1 LTQLSELPLDY
12 RDGQAIVLSQV
23 TSVERTQAPAL
34 ITRADR
40 QRVLTVGSGVTGR
53 AAGDVTNDIEAALNA
68 QVDFP
73 SGYGFKFI
81 GESEAQRESFAQLG
95 QSIILGIAL
104 IYMLLVALFQSWLH
118 PLAIMFSLPVT
129 LVGAFGGLWLTGNT
143 LNLISLLGIILLMGV
158 VTKNAILLVDFT
170 NVLRTE
176 RGYSRKEALIEAG
189 RLRIRP
195 ILMTTAAI
203 VFALL
208 PLLLGTGAGAE
219 FRAPLAAVVI
229 GGNISSTLLTLII
242 VPVVYTFLD
251 GTGGLTT
258 RLARKVFGLREP
270 SETPLEEKERAP
282 EREQPKPTP
291 PRRPAPQSG
300 SAISLN
306 PPAREPG
313 SDTV

>member
-1 LTQLSELPLDY
+1 
-12 RDGQAIVLSQV
+12 
-23 TSVERTQAPAL
+23 
-34 ITRADR
+34 
-40 QRVLTVGSGVTGR
+40 
-53 AAGDVTNDIEAALNA
+53 
-68 QVDFP
+68 
-73 SGYGFKFI
+73 
-81 GESEAQRESFAQLG
+81 
-95 QSIILGIAL
+95 
-104 IYMLLVALFQSWLH
+104 
-118 PLAIMFSLPVT
+118 
-129 LVGAFGGLWLTGNT
+129 
-143 LNLISLLGIILLMGV
+143 V

-189 RLRIRP
+189 RLRLRP
-195 ILMTTAAI
+195 IIMTTAAI

-219 FRAPLAAVVI
+219 SRAPLAAVVI

-258 RLARKVFGLREP
+258 RLFRSIFGGRAP
-270 SETPLEEKERAP
+270 DETSAEDKERAP
-282 EREQPKPTP
+282 EREREPGPTP

-306 PPAREPG
+306 PE
-313 SDTV
+313 

>member
-1 LTQLSELPLDY
+1 
-12 RDGQAIVLSQV
+12 LSQV
-23 TSVERTQAPAL
+23 ATVERTQAPAL
-34 ITRADR
+34 VSRADR
-40 QRVLTVGSGVTGR
+40 QRVLTVGSGVSGL
-53 AAGDVTNDIEAALNA
+53 AAGDLTNNIEAALNA
-68 QVDFP
+68 QIDFP
-73 SGYGFKFI
+73 PGYGFKFI
-81 GESEAQRESFAQLG
+81 GESEAQRESFTQLG

-170 NVLRTE
+170 NLLRTE
-176 RGYSRKEALIEAG
+176 RGYKRKEALIEAG

-229 GGNISSTLLTLII
+229 GGNVSSTLLTLII

-251 GTGGLTT
+251 GAGGLTT
-258 RLARKVFGLREP
+258 RAFRSIFGLRQP
-270 SETPLEEKERAP
+270 DATPVEAEKERSP
-282 EREQPKPTP
+282 EREPAPA
-291 PRRPAPQSG
+291 PRRPAPQPQSG

-306 PPAREPG
+306 PATPEP
-313 SDTV
+313 DPDAA